1 MTNSGR
7 FFMRII
13 DLHCDTV
20 LFCFEGN
27 HTSLDFDGHINTKK
41 RKAISRVISVICNK
55 KGLSEKGK

>member
-1 MTNSGR
+1 
-7 FFMRII
+7 MRII